1 MCAKAPLGQ
10 RREQLSPSEDLWVI
24 LLAAGEGS
32 RVRDLTRDRD
42 GVLVPKQFCAPDGS
56 QSMLSW
62 AMRRAARI
70 APMEHIVAVVA
81 AQHRHWWQNELSGM
95 AQRNLAIQ
103 PHNRGTAVGILFPLL
118 QILGRNPGARVLV
131 LPSDH
136 YVGDEAILHD
146 ALIQALDS
154 VEADRSRI
162 ALLGMPARESDPEYG
177 WILPSCPTGEVCRVR
192 AFVEKPD
199 RTTARTLMCQGAV
212 LNSFIIAGTGACL
225 EHLYLRSMPRLV
237 AQLVAWRDDETAG
250 WPELEALYRRLP
262 TSDFSRDV
270 LQRSC
275 DSLSV
280 VRARA
285 CGWSDLGTPDRLRH
299 HWGELSGPHA
309 RRSGV
314 RGVNV

>member
-1 MCAKAPLGQ
+1 MCAQAPLGQ
-10 RREQLSPSEDLWVI
+10 RCEQPSLSDNLWVI

-42 GVLVPKQFCAPDGS
+42 GVPVPKQFCAPDGS
-56 QSMLSW
+56 QSMLRW
-62 AMRRAARI
+62 AIRRAARI
-70 APMEHIVAVVA
+70 APMERIVAVVA
-81 AQHRHWWQNELSGM
+81 AQHRHWWQDELSGM

-118 QILGRNPGARVLV
+118 QILGRDPGARVLV

-136 YVGDEAILHD
+136 YVGNEAILQS
-146 ALIQALDS
+146 ALIQALTS

-162 ALLGMPARESDPEYG
+162 VLLGMPPRESDPEYG
-177 WILPSCPTGEVCRVR
+177 WILPSCPTGEVCRVS

-199 RTTARTLMCQGAV
+199 RATARTLMCRGAV

-225 EHLYLRSMPRLV
+225 ESLYLRSVPHTV
-237 AQLVAWRDDETAG
+237 AELVAWRDDEAAG
-250 WPELEALYRRLP
+250 WPELETLYRGLP
-262 TSDFSRDV
+262 TSDFSKDV

-275 DSLSV
+275 ESLSV
-280 VRARA
+280 VRATA

-299 HWGELSGPHA
+299 HWRKLSGPHA

-314 RGVNV
+314 AGVSP